1 MAVREERSSNPVI
14 SQLMLFH
21 SYCLFDDG
29 LSWQIVLTVFPKVHS
44 MWLLQH
50 DSEFTAVN
58 VADNWKSFENLR
70 GRLFGP
76 GEELTWLEQIS

>member
-1 MAVREERSSNPVI
+1 
-14 SQLMLFH
+14 
-21 SYCLFDDG
+21 
-29 LSWQIVLTVFPKVHS
+29 